1 MHRYSNNP
9 HVTYDIPAPILCT
22 AIISPDPSG
31 KRQLLTVR
39 DPTTGEEIVV
49 HSSRWMYVGDVIHR
63 VRNAVEPEVRI
74 SRDELAVLG
83 RYCQTD

>member
-1 MHRYSNNP
+1 MRRYAFNP
-9 HVTYDIPAPILCT
+9 HVTYYIPAPILCR

-31 KRQLLTVR
+31 KGQLLTVS
-39 DPTTGEEIVV
+39 DPTTGQEIVV
-49 HSSRWMYVGDVIHR
+49 HSSRWMYVGDVVCR